1 MARQGLHGFQGKVTW
16 SRRWAMESKVY
27 CVELQD
33 GLSVKEQ
40 AKAMGR
46 LYDAAGVSS
55 RISRRDL
62 VAIKVHVGEKGNV
75 THVKPELVKE
85 LVKKV
90 KTSRAFPFLTETCT
104 LYRGQRENAVKH
116 ILLAHGHGF
125 SIQRIGAPFIMADGL
140 VGTSEVEVEISG
152 ELSNTVKV
160 AKEAVTADALLV
172 VSHATGHMGT
182 GFGASI
188 KNVGM
193 GLASRMGKM
202 RQHSSIRPE
211 VIAERCQLC
220 KKCQRWCPQK
230 AIEEREGVSFI
241 ILEKCIGCGECLAVC
256 RFDAIRYD
264 FRKESA
270 TLQKSMAEHALGV
283 IKDKRNKCFFFNV
296 LLDMTKDCDC
306 LHTPQEKIIPDIGIL
321 GSEDPVA
328 VDMATLDITRERAGW
343 DISRLSYP
351 ALDPMVQ
358 ILHAEKLGLGTTRYT
373 LERVPPGKRIAASR
387 RRKTGR

>member
-1 MARQGLHGFQGKVTW
+1 MG
-16 SRRWAMESKVY
+16 SKVY
-27 CVELQD
+27 YVEVQD
-33 GLSVKEQ
+33 GLSAKEQ
-40 AKAMGR
+40 AKAIGR

-90 KTSRAFPFLTETCT
+90 KASRAFPFITETCT
-104 LYRGQRENAVKH
+104 LYMGQRENAVKH
-116 ILLAHGHGF
+116 ALLAHGHGF
-125 SIQRIGAPFIMADGL
+125 SIQRTGAPFIMADGL
-140 VGTSEVEVEISG
+140 VGTSEVEVEIPG
-152 ELSNTVKV
+152 ELSQTVKV

-182 GFGASI
+182 GFGACI

-202 RQHSSIRPE
+202 RQHSSIKPQ
-211 VIAERCQLC
+211 VIADRCQLC
-220 KKCQRWCPQK
+220 KKCQRWCPQR

-241 ILEKCIGCGECLAVC
+241 IMERCIGCGECLAVC

-306 LHTPQEKIIPDIGIL
+306 LHTPQEKIMPDIGIL
-321 GSEDPVA
+321 GSDDPVA
-328 VDMATLDITRERAGW
+328 VDMATLDITKERAGS

-358 ILHAEKLGLGTTRYT
+358 ILHAERLGLGSSRYT
-373 LERVPPGKRIAASR
+373 LERITAGKRIATRSR
-387 RRKTGR
+387 GTRGQ